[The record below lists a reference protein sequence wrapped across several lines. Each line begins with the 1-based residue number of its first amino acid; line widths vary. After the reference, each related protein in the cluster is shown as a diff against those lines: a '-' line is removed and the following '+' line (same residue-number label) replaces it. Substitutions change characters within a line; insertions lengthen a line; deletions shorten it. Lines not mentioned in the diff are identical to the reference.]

1 MAVSGPGFLL
11 VYLIFSAIG
20 IVITILIMR
29 AVFSIPTIVDNLKE
43 QTRLLTDIAV
53 NQRIILKNQEEAKKL

>member
-1 MAVSGPGFLL
+1 MALSGPGFLL